1 MATAHIIWDWNGT
14 LLNDV
19 SVSVKATNLAL
30 AEIGIEPLT
39 LEQYREYYCVPVQV
53 FYKQVIGREP
63 SSSEWSIIGKTFN
76 AHYRPGIQKAD
87 LAEGVSELLA
97 IRYQSGATQSLCSL
111 MQHEE
116 LVPMIDNHGIAKFF
130 THIDGRN
137 TPLLT
142 TGKSEQLANHIKK
155 LHISPEKS
163 VVIGDATD
171 DAIAALAA
179 GTHAILYTGGTHS
192 RVSLETVGVPVV
204 DTLSK
209 ALSMADYL
217 VSELFSE

>member
-1 MATAHIIWDWNGT
+1 MTTAHIIWDWNGT

-19 SVSVKATNLAL
+19 NVSVDATNLAL

-39 LEQYREYYCVPVQV
+39 LEQYREYYCVPVQI

-76 AHYRPGIQKAD
+76 SHYRPGIQKAR
-87 LAEGVSELLA
+87 LADGVNQLLA
-97 IRYQSGATQSLCSL
+97 RRHQAGATQSLCSL
-111 MQHEE
+111 MEHKD
-116 LVPMIDNHGIAKFF
+116 LLPMIDNHGISEFF

-142 TGKSEQLANHIKK
+142 TGKSVQLADHIKK
-155 LHISPEKS
+155 LNLPPEKS

-171 DAIAALAA
+171 DAVAALAA
-179 GTHAILYTGGTHS
+179 GTHVVLYTGGTHS
-192 RVSLETVGVPVV
+192 RLSLEKIGVPVV
-204 DTLSK
+204 DSLSE
-209 ALSMADYL
+209 ALAVADDL
-217 VSELFSE
+217 VCKK

>member
-1 MATAHIIWDWNGT
+1 MTTAHIIWDWNGT

-19 SVSVKATNLAL
+19 NVSLSATNFAL

-39 LEQYREYYCVPVQV
+39 LEQYREHYCVPVQT

-63 SSSEWSIIGKTFN
+63 SSSEWSVIGKIFN
-76 AHYRPGIQKAD
+76 FHYHPGIQKAS
-87 LAEGVSELLA
+87 LTEGVSQLLA
-97 IRYQSGATQSLCSL
+97 SRHETGATQSLCSL
-111 MQHEE
+111 MEHHE
-116 LVPMIDNHGIAKFF
+116 LVPMLDNHGIGKFF
-130 THIDGRN
+130 TQIDGRN

-142 TGKSEQLANHIKK
+142 TGKSEQLANHLKK
-155 LHISPEKS
+155 LNVSPEQS

-192 RVSLETVGVPVV
+192 RVNLETAGVPVV
-204 DTLSK
+204 DTLSE
-209 ALSMADYL
+209 ALLIADSLIYKQ
-217 VSELFSE
+217 

>member
-1 MATAHIIWDWNGT
+1 MVTAHIIWDWNGT

-19 SVSVKATNLAL
+19 SVSVNATNLAL

-63 SSSEWSIIGKTFN
+63 SSAEWSTIGKIFN

-87 LAEGVSELLA
+87 LAKGVSELLA
-97 IRYQSGATQSLCSL
+97 TRHRSGATQSLCSL

-116 LVPMIDNHGIAKFF
+116 LVPMIDHHGIAEFF

-142 TGKSEQLANHIKK
+142 TGKTEQLANHIKK
-155 LHISPEKS
+155 LNISPEKS

-171 DAIAALAA
+171 DAIAALSA

-192 RVSLETVGVPVV
+192 RLSLETAGVPVV
-204 DTLSK
+204 DTLSE
-209 ALSMADYL
+209 ALMMADDL
-217 VSELFSE
+217 VNKF